1 MVGRGAGHTHTGACT
16 RHAGLA
22 HTGHTH
28 TGGRLLGWRTD
39 VHRSFSFRGGLEI
52 LPDEI
57 VGLEGVRAT
66 REAGRWGAGSA
77 PQVVHGLRVW
87 GVRGAARS
95 ELAGL
100 TG

>member
-1 MVGRGAGHTHTGACT
+1 MVGREAGHA
-16 RHAGLA
+16 
-22 HTGHTH
+22 H

-87 GVRGAARS
+87 GGRGAARS
-95 ELAGL
+95 EPAGL